1 MHQFRWW
8 YAAESRGGEEGY
20 EEAVQYQG
28 LRESLISIAET
39 ESDQGLDAI
48 SQLVRIQ
55 IIC

>member
-39 ESDQGLDAI
+39 ESDQG
-48 SQLVRIQ
+48 
-55 IIC
+55 